1 MGTVCGG
8 VAAAT
13 QDKPRPKLCAGG
25 EQRTLDTTPFAK
37 VFETPL
43 PHRILH
49 DIFIW
54 LGGGVVCP
62 TFGFSYIYLKVG
74 TPTPLLPEAKLMF
87 FRKVESGLS
96 ITTPP
101 QTLREWHQQ
110 LATDPETNRFWSGF
124 AKNFRPGEGQI
135 CYT

>member
-1 MGTVCGG
+1 MWVVWGG
-8 VAAAT
+8 VAAVA
-13 QDKPRPKLCAGG
+13 QDRPLPKLHAGG

-37 VFETPL
+37 VFETPS
-43 PHRILH
+43 PIESSM
-49 DIFIW
+49 IFLW

-101 QTLREWHQQ
+101 QTLREWHQK
-110 LATDPETNRFWSGF
+110 LATNPETNRFWSGF